1 MVSMQSWE
9 EKYPIIKR
17 IKSLLWR
24 ALMMGFAV
32 VISVM
37 VDNLTSL
44 QLSPLVT
51 TLIGL
56 VLGEISKWINTQN
69 SSANGDSLR

>member
-1 MVSMQSWE
+1 MQSWE